1 MENIITQNNKD
12 KYAETKKRW
21 RENNKDRLKTYHQL
35 YYIQN
40 RDHILEL
47 NQIWHEENKR
57 FIVYYHINKDD
68 EILYIGSS
76 ARVLGE
82 RQSSHFSNAHSK
94 LYKDEDYKEKWG
106 IQKVLYQ
113 DFTDYK
119 LTRDDL
125 FFIEKYQKDS
135 KGELLG
141 VKPVSFKED
150 KLSRSKEEL
159 IYLSETVPT
168 QEYKKLKKYLN

>member
-1 MENIITQNNKD
+1 MEEREKRNKYYREYR
-12 KYAETKKRW
+12 KKNAEKI
-21 RENNKDRLKTYHQL
+21 KTYHQL

-47 NQIWHEENKR
+47 NQIWHEENKK

-82 RQSSHFSNAHSK
+82 RQSSHFSNSHSK
-94 LYKDEDYKEKWG
+94 LYKDNDYKEKWE
-106 IQKVLYQ
+106 IKKVLYQ

-125 FFIEKYQKDS
+125 YFMEKYQKDS

-150 KLSRSKEEL
+150 KLSRSKDEL